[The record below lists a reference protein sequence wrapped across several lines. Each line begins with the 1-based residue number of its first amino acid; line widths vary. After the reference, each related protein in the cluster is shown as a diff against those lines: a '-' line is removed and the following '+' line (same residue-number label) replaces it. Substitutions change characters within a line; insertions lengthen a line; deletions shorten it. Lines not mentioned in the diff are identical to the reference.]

1 MTSFS
6 TAPTDAHLSAATAPR
21 TASSNGARKVR
32 SYHVDSGAG
41 LDGLVLREHP
51 AVPSPGPGQ
60 ALVAVRAASL
70 SRRDLLVLRG
80 TYVLPVKPDV
90 VPLADGA
97 GQVVAVGP
105 GVESV
110 RVGDRV
116 AACVFPSWRDGPF
129 GVRHLAQL
137 GGSLDGLLTEFAV
150 LDAEALVPVP
160 EHLSYEEAA
169 TLPVA
174 AVTAWN
180 ALTGDGAGGL
190 RPGQTLVTLGSGGV
204 SLFAL
209 LLGKALG
216 ARVIATTSGPAKAA
230 RLHELGAD
238 EVIDYRATPDWH
250 EAVRGL
256 TGGEGADRVVDV
268 AGSLDASLRAVRMGG
283 HVACVG
289 FVGDSAPPLDPRV
302 LFGSG
307 ATVRALAVGSR
318 AQFLE
323 MNEVVGRER
332 IRPVLDRTFRFDRAP
347 EAFRHYA
354 SGASFGKVVISMAGA
369 GDA

>member
-1 MTSFS
+1 M
-6 TAPTDAHLSAATAPR
+6 
-21 TASSNGARKVR
+21 R

-41 LDGLVLREHP
+41 IDGLALREHP
-51 AVPSPGPGQ
+51 AAPSPGPGQ
-60 ALVAVRAASL
+60 VLVAVRSASL
-70 SRRDLLVLRG
+70 SYRDLMVLRG

-105 GVESV
+105 GVTSV
-110 RVGDRV
+110 RVGERV
-116 AACVFPSWRDGPF
+116 AASVFPSWQDGPF
-129 GVRHLAQL
+129 DLRHLAQL
-137 GGSLDGLLTEFAV
+137 GGSLDGMLTEYAV
-150 LDAEALVPVP
+150 LDETALVPVP
-160 EHLSYEEAA
+160 EHLSYGEAA

-180 ALTGDGAGGL
+180 ALTGDGDGTGGGL

-209 LLGKALG
+209 QLGKALG
-216 ARVIATTSGPAKAA
+216 ARVIATTSSSAKAE
-230 RLHELGAD
+230 RLYELGAD

-250 EAVRGL
+250 ETVRAL
-256 TGGEGADRVVDV
+256 TRGQGADRVVDV
-268 AGSLDASLRAVRMGG
+268 AGSLDASLKAVRVAG

-289 FVGDSAPPLDPRV
+289 FVSDSAPPLDPRV

-323 MNEVVGRER
+323 MNKLVERER
-332 IRPVLDRTFRFDRAP
+332 IRPVLDRTFRFDEAP

-354 SGASFGKVVISMAGA
+354 SGASFGKVVISMEDGA
-369 GDA
+369 